1 MEGEGNETRLCHDR
15 CRDDKNGRVVRKSYV
30 VSYYIILE
38 FFFFLYYKTTTTP
51 TIIIILDFVVIVVK
65 YCEETKVSLHL
76 RCSVIIVVIV
86 IVIVIVIIN
95 AGWSYVRRKRSE
107 TIPQITETIE
117 NNKSN

>member
-1 MEGEGNETRLCHDR
+1 MEGEGHETRLCHDR
-15 CRDDKNGRVVRKSYV
+15 CRDNKNGRVVRKSCL
-30 VSYYIILE
+30 ILLYNTRI
-38 FFFFLYYKTTTTP
+38 FFFLYYKTTTTP